1 MLFALVCFPRH
12 LSPMCASI
20 NSNLYA
26 FLVEKMRT
34 QSTYSRVNLVP
45 SEKYLCSLSRLV
57 FQTAYQLGNTDLPR
71 PPLVSVLKKKI
82 FEEVCWS
89 MAKVIVCVKETT
101 IEGFQRQRQLF

>member
-1 MLFALVCFPRH
+1 
-12 LSPMCASI
+12 MCASI

-71 PPLVSVLKKKI
+71 PPLVSVLKKKNLRGGVL
-82 FEEVCWS
+82 EYGKGYSLC
-89 MAKVIVCVKETT
+89 
-101 IEGFQRQRQLF
+101 EGNHY